1 MTLNKMKR
9 LSLYKLLSF
18 YNLFK
23 IVLLGVNLLFVYKYS
38 VRQNFI
44 PAGLY
49 MLVFILIFTP
59 ILFMNNFEIKFVDK
73 FNLKKIYKIAS
84 VLIALVLFVII
95 YNIDGNK
102 LNVDRWSAMD
112 VGIEA
117 LLNGNYPYTATD
129 HLNGRTSNFPGLL
142 LIGIPFYLLGNV
154 GYLQIFT
161 FLLVCYTL
169 YNYLEIIKAI
179 RFMIVLLVSPAYWW
193 EIFAISDLLSNVII
207 IFCFI
212 IYVNQNFKNNIY
224 KYPIILGVV
233 SSILVLTRGIIWI
246 PMILFLFRDFWF
258 LKNLSKMKF
267 FISFSITTLL
277 LILSVIVSCPSYDL
291 LKKYNPLLLQTSNL
305 PKYIHIIA
313 ILLPFYFSFKINKF
327 EVDFFKFTSILMF
340 VPVLLAFI
348 LKFNRYNFNEIIV
361 DLRFDLSY
369 LTVIFPFMIIYIV
382 DYNKINSLTK

>member
-1 MTLNKMKR
+1 MKR

>member
-59 ILFMNNFEIKFVDK
+59 ILFMNNFEIKFVNK

-117 LLNGNYPYTATD
+117 LLHGNYPYTATD
-129 HLNGRTSNFPGLL
+129 HLNGRT
-142 LIGIPFYLLGNV
+142 
-154 GYLQIFT
+154 
-161 FLLVCYTL
+161 
-169 YNYLEIIKAI
+169 
-179 RFMIVLLVSPAYWW
+179 
-193 EIFAISDLLSNVII
+193 
-207 IFCFI
+207 
-212 IYVNQNFKNNIY
+212 
-224 KYPIILGVV
+224 
-233 SSILVLTRGIIWI
+233 
-246 PMILFLFRDFWF
+246 
-258 LKNLSKMKF
+258 
-267 FISFSITTLL
+267 
-277 LILSVIVSCPSYDL
+277 
-291 LKKYNPLLLQTSNL
+291 
-305 PKYIHIIA
+305 
-313 ILLPFYFSFKINKF
+313 
-327 EVDFFKFTSILMF
+327 
-340 VPVLLAFI
+340 
-348 LKFNRYNFNEIIV
+348 
-361 DLRFDLSY
+361 
-369 LTVIFPFMIIYIV
+369 
-382 DYNKINSLTK
+382 

>member
-59 ILFMNNFEIKFVDK
+59 ILFMNNFEIKFVNK

-348 LKFNRYNFNEIIV
+348 LKFNKYNFNEIIV

-369 LTVIFPFMIIYIV
+369 LTVIFPFMIIYTV